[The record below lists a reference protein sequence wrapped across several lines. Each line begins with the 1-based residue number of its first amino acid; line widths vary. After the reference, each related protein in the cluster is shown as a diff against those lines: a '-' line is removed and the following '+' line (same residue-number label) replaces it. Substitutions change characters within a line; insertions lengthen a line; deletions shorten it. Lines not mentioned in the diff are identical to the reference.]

1 MALKDITRQ
10 GQMHSATKFIV
21 MVMALV
27 FLLTSPGG
35 FGFHSKEFAHDL
47 DHHRQLQV
55 QVQLFAFEA
64 THADMFT
71 AASHAQTPGDAAD
84 PAEEVAHQLLHALGT
99 VHLVMPSPANLSW
112 GLAAHLFKQLSGNR
126 RLPLALPE
134 SPFRPPRSPAFA

>member
-1 MALKDITRQ
+1 MAFKDITRQ
-10 GQMHSATKFIV
+10 RQMHSSAKFIV

-35 FGFHSKEFAHDL
+35 FGFHSKEFVHDL

-55 QVQLFAFEA
+55 QLSAFEDM
-64 THADMFT
+64 HADIFT
-71 AASHAQTPGDAAD
+71 AGSNAQTPGDAAD

-99 VHLVMPSPANLSW
+99 VHLVTSSPANFSW
-112 GLAAHLFKQLSGNR
+112 NLAAHLFIQLPGNR

-134 SPFRPPRSPAFA
+134 SPFRPPRSSAFA